1 VFASNSSGIRA
12 ATLKKNGTAVIE
24 YAINNQGGSIGAT
37 MIFNKTVAAVAT
49 DYFQMFVYQ
58 DSTST
63 INIEDGNKKTYFN
76 MTYLGA

>member
-1 VFASNSSGIRA
+1 MFASNSSGIRA